1 MDTHLFVHWLCN
13 LLLRKM
19 GDLIFMPLASVLVAV
34 MNYLY
39 SPYSRRFLFYRS
51 YAGGSMS
58 WIAWSFSMSRPIIF
72 FAQSRQ

>member
-19 GDLIFMPLASVLVAV
+19 GGLIFMPLASVLVAV

-39 SPYSRRFLFYRS
+39 CPDSRRFLFYRS